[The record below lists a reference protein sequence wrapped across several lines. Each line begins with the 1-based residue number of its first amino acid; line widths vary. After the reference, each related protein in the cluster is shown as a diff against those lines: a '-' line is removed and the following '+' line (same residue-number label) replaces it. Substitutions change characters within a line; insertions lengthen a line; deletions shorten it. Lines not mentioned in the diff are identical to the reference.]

1 MKYKHPELTGIG
13 ERLKKL
19 RLDKKLSQAQLA
31 KAAGLSQHSI
41 MCWETE
47 KRLPKTRSLI
57 VLIKFFNVKANYI
70 LGLDD
75 KLR

>member
-1 MKYKHPELTGIG
+1 MKYNNPELAGIG
-13 ERLKKL
+13 ERIKNL

-31 KAAGLSQHSI
+31 KAAGLSQHAI

-47 KRLPKTRSLI
+47 KRLPKARSLI
-57 VLIKFFNVKANYI
+57 ILAKFFNVRANYI